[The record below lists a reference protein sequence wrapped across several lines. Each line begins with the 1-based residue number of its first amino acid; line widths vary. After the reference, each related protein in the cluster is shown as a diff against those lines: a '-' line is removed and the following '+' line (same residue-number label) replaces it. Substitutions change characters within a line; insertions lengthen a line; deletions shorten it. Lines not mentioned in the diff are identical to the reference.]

1 MTILT
6 ASITSAITAFL
17 IGRVYLNLQYHKSNA
32 GFRQQA
38 IIDCTQELV
47 QEYKA
52 NGQIDP
58 HLHIKH
64 RYGLS
69 AVVETCLMHYG
80 LSAADN
86 KEEGVFPYFHAPVA
100 ESEMAFFEER
110 IRPVMIDLNNNAFIG
125 WINWVP
131 NVQRLTTLWSICFS
145 LEKVTQ
151 SLTYL
156 SEKEGRTAVQ
166 NEDKKYRLSHSALAS
181 KEGIELKQQHEQ
193 IRQLWYKWLQ
203 LNKIA

>member
-38 IIDCTQELV
+38 IIDCTKELV

-52 NGQIDP
+52 KGQIDP
-58 HLHIKH
+58 DLHIKH

-69 AVVETCLMHYG
+69 AVVETCLKYYG
-80 LSAADN
+80 LSAADR
-86 KEEGVFPYFHAPVA
+86 KEGELYPYYHTPVA
-100 ESEMAFFEER
+100 DSEMAFFEER

-145 LEKVTQ
+145 LEKVSQ
-151 SLTYL
+151 HLTYL
-156 SEKEGRTAVQ
+156 LQKNGGAAIQSEGSGYRLGDTAVTS
-166 NEDKKYRLSHSALAS
+166 E
-181 KEGIELKQQHEQ
+181 EGKELKQQHTQ
-193 IRQLWYKWLQ
+193 IRDLWYKWLE